1 MVTQIVGHCKV
12 YNSETSF
19 VRNNICC
26 SVKLNGI
33 NGSFIINNMSENGLN
48 YISRSN
54 VQGIILLK
62 HDGFM
67 MAELNE
73 VCWGCQRATMNL

>member
-1 MVTQIVGHCKV
+1 MITQIVGHRKV
-12 YNSETSF
+12 YTSETAF

-26 SVKLNGI
+26 SVKLNDI
-33 NGSFIINNMSENGLN
+33 NGSFIINNMSEKGLN
-48 YISRSN
+48 SILWSY
-54 VQGIILLK
+54 VQGIILVK

-73 VCWGCQRATMNL
+73 VC